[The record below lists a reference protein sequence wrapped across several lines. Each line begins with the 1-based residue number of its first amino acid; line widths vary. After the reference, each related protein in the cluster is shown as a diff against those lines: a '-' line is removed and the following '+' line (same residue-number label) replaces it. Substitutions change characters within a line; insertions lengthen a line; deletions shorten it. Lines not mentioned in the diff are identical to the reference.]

1 MLFDIE
7 KHLHLH
13 IPKTQKTM
21 TTTPINNQSVR
32 NQLITILTDAE
43 NNGKI
48 RFIFV
53 SDSLNYCENYNVG
66 ITFKNRVWHWF
77 QLRRYNNDSTWF
89 LTFNETTST
98 NTGKSN
104 KSVNQMLNVCRSL
117 NKKFNTNIF

>member
-21 TTTPINNQSVR
+21 TTTPINNQSVK
-32 NQLITILTDAE
+32 NQLITILNDAE

-53 SDSLNYCENYNVG
+53 SDSFDYCENYNVG

-77 QLRRYNNDSTWF
+77 QLRRYNNDSAWYV
-89 LTFNETTST
+89 TFVETTST
-98 NTGKSN
+98 NTGKT
-104 KSVNQMLNVCRSL
+104 KKGFKHQLATCVAL